1 MDKFTEGNKMVV
13 EENSKDLISVLWNGV
28 DIFRSKMDAN
38 EYKDYHCKTKYEVLM

>member
-1 MDKFTEGNKMVV
+1 MAV

-38 EYKDYHCKTKYEVLM
+38 EYKENSLLSSS